1 MTTVPLVVLEY
12 GSAHSLKS
20 TAAVGTEDYAT
31 DPADLR
37 KHVVQLLERD
47 LLRRVGQPR
56 LGQQVRLER
65 RAQVVQ
71 HEQRNIPRLAL
82 EAFVD
87 VQLRQDLR
95 CAPPR
100 PLDGPVPAQLSSA
113 QALRRSHGAWKAV

>member
-1 MTTVPLVVLEY
+1 MPTHCRVQRLWER
-12 GSAHSLKS
+12 
-20 TAAVGTEDYAT
+20 TERRLY
-31 DPADLR
+31 DPEPDLR

-113 QALRRSHGAWKAV
+113 QALRWSDGAWKAIGSLG